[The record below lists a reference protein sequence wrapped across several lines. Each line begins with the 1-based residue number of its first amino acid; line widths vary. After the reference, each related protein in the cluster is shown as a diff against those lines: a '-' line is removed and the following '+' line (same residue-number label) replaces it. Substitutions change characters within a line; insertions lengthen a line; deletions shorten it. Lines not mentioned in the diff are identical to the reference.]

1 MKPFLMTEEKRERYT
16 KKGYWGLPTLHEV
29 FGQQAIKFPHKE
41 FLVDSSTRLTF
52 SQAKRYVDRLALG
65 LLELGFEKDDVLMI
79 QLPNIVESSLLRLAA
94 PSGGILA
101 VMVMAAFDAREIKH
115 ILQKTQAK
123 GVVIPWK
130 FGDRDYFETIKGLQ
144 SELPDLER
152 IFVVADNEAPEGAIS
167 IKEMLQRPIEKEY
180 PEDYLRGKAINTW
193 EIQELQTT
201 TGSTGLP
208 KISEGYGW
216 YQLQGKTIGE
226 RLKAVED
233 DVVGFVVPYIGGP
246 GNCIWCVGIV
256 HGCKLVFIEKFTPE
270 NVLSLVARERITIMV
285 GVPAV
290 GEKLIR
296 VQDLPKYDLST
307 LRIFYTAG
315 APMPPSL
322 AKEIEEKMGCKVI
335 GIIGSM
341 DFGPISL
348 PSVDDSPEVRRHSL
362 GKPLPGNEIRI
373 VNEKGEDVPQG
384 EVGELICK
392 GPYAYTGYYK
402 MPEATLD
409 AYGGEMD
416 GWFRTQDLT
425 KVDEEGNLYVVGR
438 LKDIIRR
445 GAMTIAPVEIED
457 LLRTHPAI
465 KDVAVVPMPDPILGE
480 RACAFVIPANKRE
493 EIVFEEIISFLRAK
507 GLTTFKLP
515 ERLEIIDAF
524 PMIGDQKVLKSKLV
538 EIVTNKLRAE
548 GKI

>member
-1 MKPFLMTEEKRERYT
+1 M
-16 KKGYWGLPTLHEV
+16 
-29 FGQQAIKFPHKE
+29 
-41 FLVDSSTRLTF
+41 
-52 SQAKRYVDRLALG
+52 
-65 LLELGFEKDDVLMI
+65 
-79 QLPNIVESSLLRLAA
+79 
-94 PSGGILA
+94 
-101 VMVMAAFDAREIKH
+101 
-115 ILQKTQAK
+115 
-123 GVVIPWK
+123 
-130 FGDRDYFETIKGLQ
+130 
-144 SELPDLER
+144 
-152 IFVVADNEAPEGAIS
+152 
-167 IKEMLQRPIEKEY
+167 
-180 PEDYLRGKAINTW
+180 
-193 EIQELQTT
+193 
-201 TGSTGLP
+201 
-208 KISEGYGW
+208 
-216 YQLQGKTIGE
+216 
-226 RLKAVED
+226 
-233 DVVGFVVPYIGGP
+233 
-246 GNCIWCVGIV
+246 
-256 HGCKLVFIEKFTPE
+256 
-270 NVLSLVARERITIMV
+270 
-285 GVPAV
+285 
-290 GEKLIR
+290 
-296 VQDLPKYDLST
+296 
-307 LRIFYTAG
+307 
-315 APMPPSL
+315 
-322 AKEIEEKMGCKVI
+322 
-335 GIIGSM
+335 
-341 DFGPISL
+341 
-348 PSVDDSPEVRRHSL
+348 

-480 RACAFVIPANKRE
+480 RACAFVVPAKRE
-493 EIVFEEIISFLRAK
+493 GIAFEEIISFLRAK

-538 EIVTNKLRAE
+538 EIVTSKLRAE